1 MTIRRR
7 LARSNLVMILI
18 PVAIA
23 AVLLLLGGGLA
34 LLLLERV
41 WLPRLGL
48 SFAALH
54 ETGEQ
59 LETAFAGAKAL
70 AAIYAGTV
78 ILALLATVAF
88 TNFYLTRSLFRHIS
102 APLQTLVAGVE
113 RIRGGNLESP
123 IGYTAEDE
131 FKPACDA
138 VDAMAARLKASLDA
152 QSRQQQQR
160 QELIAGMSHD
170 LKSPLTSIRA
180 YTEGLLD
187 GVATDEAARTRYL
200 QTIYAKESELEA
212 LVNRLFSFAKLDLD
226 EAPADLV
233 PLDIAGTLQ
242 SIVDSCDA
250 EALDVRLGELP
261 EGRVLANRKL
271 LTRSI
276 ANLLD
281 NSRKYG
287 AGHAIVTAEVTAKDV
302 CISVTDNGPGV
313 DPAQLEKIF
322 KNGVELPLKNREY
335 ELLLFLMRHPGQVFS
350 REDLY
355 EMIWGLE
362 SMGDNITV
370 AVHIGRIREKLA
382 DGPASPKLLQTV
394 WGVGYRLRT
403 DAV

>member
-1 MTIRRR
+1 MTIRRC

-59 LETAFAGAKAL
+59 LETAFAGAKAF

-113 RIRGGNLESP
+113 RIRGGDLESP

-152 QSRQQQQR
+152 QSRQQQR

-170 LKSPLTSIRA
+170 LKSPRTSIRA

-187 GVATDEAARTRYL
+187 GVAKDEAART
-200 QTIYAKESELEA
+200 TISK
-212 LVNRLFSFAKLDLD
+212 
-226 EAPADLV
+226 
-233 PLDIAGTLQ
+233 
-242 SIVDSCDA
+242 
-250 EALDVRLGELP
+250 
-261 EGRVLANRKL
+261 
-271 LTRSI
+271 
-276 ANLLD
+276 
-281 NSRKYG
+281 SRFPR
-287 AGHAIVTAEVTAKDV
+287 A
-302 CISVTDNGPGV
+302 CS
-313 DPAQLEKIF
+313 
-322 KNGVELPLKNREY
+322 
-335 ELLLFLMRHPGQVFS
+335 S
-350 REDLY
+350 R
-355 EMIWGLE
+355 
-362 SMGDNITV
+362 
-370 AVHIGRIREKLA
+370 A
-382 DGPASPKLLQTV
+382 
-394 WGVGYRLRT
+394 
-403 DAV
+403 

>member
-78 ILALLATVAF
+78 ILALLAAVAF

-113 RIRGGNLESP
+113 RIRGGDLESP

-152 QSRQQQQR
+152 QSRQR

-187 GVATDEAARTRYL
+187 GVAKDEAVRTQFKLCLKILYL
-200 QTIYAKESELEA
+200 FFKRVVYFEA
-212 LVNRLFSFAKLDLD
+212 
-226 EAPADLV
+226 
-233 PLDIAGTLQ
+233 
-242 SIVDSCDA
+242 
-250 EALDVRLGELP
+250 
-261 EGRVLANRKL
+261 
-271 LTRSI
+271 
-276 ANLLD
+276 
-281 NSRKYG
+281 
-287 AGHAIVTAEVTAKDV
+287 
-302 CISVTDNGPGV
+302 
-313 DPAQLEKIF
+313 
-322 KNGVELPLKNREY
+322 
-335 ELLLFLMRHPGQVFS
+335 
-350 REDLY
+350 
-355 EMIWGLE
+355 
-362 SMGDNITV
+362 
-370 AVHIGRIREKLA
+370 
-382 DGPASPKLLQTV
+382 
-394 WGVGYRLRT
+394 
-403 DAV
+403 

>member
-23 AVLLLLGGGLA
+23 TVLQLLGGGLA

-54 ETGEQ
+54 ETGER

-152 QSRQQQQR
+152 QSRQQQR

-187 GVATDEAARTRYL
+187 GVAKDEAARTRYL

-261 EGRVLANRKL
+261 EGRVLADREL

-281 NSRKYG
+281 NNRKYG
-287 AGHAIVTAEVTAKDV
+287 AGHAIVSAEVTAKDV

-370 AVHIGRIREKLA
+370 AVHIGRIREKLE
-382 DGPASPKLLQTV
+382 DDPASPKLLQTV

>member
-1 MTIRRR
+1 MTIRRC

-59 LETAFAGAKAL
+59 LETAFAGAKAF

-78 ILALLATVAF
+78 ILALLAAVAF

-113 RIRGGNLESP
+113 RIRGGDLESP

-152 QSRQQQQR
+152 QSRQQQR

-187 GVATDEAARTRYL
+187 GVAKDEAART
-200 QTIYAKESELEA
+200 Q
-212 LVNRLFSFAKLDLD
+212 FKLCL
-226 EAPADLV
+226 
-233 PLDIAGTLQ
+233 
-242 SIVDSCDA
+242 
-250 EALDVRLGELP
+250 
-261 EGRVLANRKL
+261 
-271 LTRSI
+271 
-276 ANLLD
+276 
-281 NSRKYG
+281 
-287 AGHAIVTAEVTAKDV
+287 
-302 CISVTDNGPGV
+302 
-313 DPAQLEKIF
+313 KI
-322 KNGVELPLKNREY
+322 LY
-335 ELLLFLMRHPGQVFS
+335 LLFKCVVYP
-350 REDLY
+350 
-355 EMIWGLE
+355 
-362 SMGDNITV
+362 
-370 AVHIGRIREKLA
+370 
-382 DGPASPKLLQTV
+382 
-394 WGVGYRLRT
+394 
-403 DAV
+403 

>member
-59 LETAFAGAKAL
+59 LETAFAGAKTL

-152 QSRQQQQR
+152 QSRQQQR

-187 GVATDEAARTRYL
+187 GVAKDEAARTRYL

-261 EGRVLANRKL
+261 EGRVLADREL

-287 AGHAIVTAEVTAKDV
+287 AGHAIVSAEVTAKDV
-302 CISVTDNGPGV
+302 CISATDNGPGV

-370 AVHIGRIREKLA
+370 AVHIGRIREKLE
-382 DGPASPKLLQTV
+382 DDPASPKLLQTV

>member
-59 LETAFAGAKAL
+59 LETAFAGAKAF

-113 RIRGGNLESP
+113 RIRGGNVESP

-152 QSRQQQQR
+152 QSRQQQR

-187 GVATDEAARTRYL
+187 GVAKDEAVRT
-200 QTIYAKESELEA
+200 Q
-212 LVNRLFSFAKLDLD
+212 FKLCL
-226 EAPADLV
+226 
-233 PLDIAGTLQ
+233 
-242 SIVDSCDA
+242 
-250 EALDVRLGELP
+250 
-261 EGRVLANRKL
+261 
-271 LTRSI
+271 
-276 ANLLD
+276 
-281 NSRKYG
+281 
-287 AGHAIVTAEVTAKDV
+287 
-302 CISVTDNGPGV
+302 
-313 DPAQLEKIF
+313 KI
-322 KNGVELPLKNREY
+322 LY
-335 ELLLFLMRHPGQVFS
+335 LLFKCVVYP
-350 REDLY
+350 
-355 EMIWGLE
+355 
-362 SMGDNITV
+362 
-370 AVHIGRIREKLA
+370 
-382 DGPASPKLLQTV
+382 
-394 WGVGYRLRT
+394 
-403 DAV
+403 

>member
-152 QSRQQQQR
+152 QSRQQQR

-187 GVATDEAARTRYL
+187 GVAKDEAARTRYL

-261 EGRVLANRKL
+261 EGRVLADREL

-287 AGHAIVTAEVTAKDV
+287 AGHAIVSAEVTAKDV

-362 SMGDNITV
+362 SMGDSITV
-370 AVHIGRIREKLA
+370 AVHIGRIREKLE
-382 DGPASPKLLQTV
+382 DDPASPKLLQTV